1 MEHTTTNMRLRG
13 VNLGGWLVLEKWMK
27 PSLFAG
33 LAATDET
40 TWCAEL
46 GAAAPR
52 LLRAHWD
59 SFITREDFSWLAARG
74 INAVRIPLG
83 HWIFGPPYP
92 YHAAYGANPH
102 PFVEGGVEVL
112 DRAMDW
118 AEEFGLRVV
127 LDLHAAPGC
136 QNGFDNGGI
145 KDVCEWHTRE
155 EYLAHSV
162 EVLGRLAARYRGRR
176 GLHAIEVL
184 NEPHSDVPTQLLK
197 DYYRRANRVIRAHC
211 APQEVAVVFHD
222 GFRSHREFL
231 GLFQEPDFA
240 NVLFDVHRYQCFER
254 ADIDLDIH
262 GHLHKAGMLWKD
274 EAIEIQRELGVPAIA
289 GEWSLGLDLKVVS
302 LWAPG
307 PYNHALE
314 HMDAFRQHTALRGYA
329 AAQLLAFEHYRGWFF
344 WSYRTETTPAWS
356 FRDAVE
362 RGWLPAG
369 FQ

>member
-1 MEHTTTNMRLRG
+1 MASSPSDSLASSG
-13 VNLGGWLVLEKWMK
+13 APVSAALSLEALEGAL
-27 PSLFAG
+27 PP
-33 LAATDET
+33 
-40 TWCAEL
+40 AE
-46 GAAAPR
+46 
-52 LLRAHWD
+52 
-59 SFITREDFSWLAARG
+59 
-74 INAVRIPLG
+74 
-83 HWIFGPPYP
+83 
-92 YHAAYGANPH
+92 
-102 PFVEGGVEVL
+102 
-112 DRAMDW
+112 
-118 AEEFGLRVV
+118 AER
-127 LDLHAAPGC
+127 
-136 QNGFDNGGI
+136 
-145 KDVCEWHTRE
+145 
-155 EYLAHSV
+155 
-162 EVLGRLAARYRGRR
+162 
-176 GLHAIEVL
+176 
-184 NEPHSDVPTQLLK
+184 
-197 DYYRRANRVIRAHC
+197 
-211 APQEVAVVFHD
+211 
-222 GFRSHREFL
+222 FRSHREFL